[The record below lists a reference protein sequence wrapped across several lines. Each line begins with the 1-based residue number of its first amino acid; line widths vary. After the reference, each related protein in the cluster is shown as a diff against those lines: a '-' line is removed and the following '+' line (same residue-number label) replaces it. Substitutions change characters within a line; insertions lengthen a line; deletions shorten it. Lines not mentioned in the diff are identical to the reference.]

1 MNKQSLVKNKYQDSE
16 SYFSFN
22 EKTLEFKLEQVTNCL
37 QKCYFNLFFF
47 FSFQRSSRLS
57 SYSLT
62 AFSVSPGL

>member
-47 FSFQRSSRLS
+47 LIFPSKGHQDCLPIH
-57 SYSLT
+57 SLHL
-62 AFSVSPGL
+62 V